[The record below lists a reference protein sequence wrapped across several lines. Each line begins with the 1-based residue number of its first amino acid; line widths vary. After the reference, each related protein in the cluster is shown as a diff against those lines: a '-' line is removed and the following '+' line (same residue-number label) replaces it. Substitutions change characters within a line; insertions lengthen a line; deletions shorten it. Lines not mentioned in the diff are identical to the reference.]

1 MALKSLLIVLT
12 SFLPLITAQSAP
24 CALPSWT
31 ISSVDLSFRNPA
43 QANFTIT
50 NSITKTTEDISCRLE
65 FSTLCEIRG
74 TPGDKDL
81 YIHLQ
86 ERNGDHVWFNVTVP
100 FTCEGKAGQVTG
112 IGEQLIECPDDY
124 YKCATTEPLDVVGSF
139 LGW

>member
-1 MALKSLLIVLT
+1 MRLLPLSLLTLAPSLVLT
-12 SFLPLITAQSAP
+12 QETS

-31 ISSVDLSFRNPA
+31 ISSVNLSFRNPT
-43 QANFTIT
+43 QANFTLT
-50 NSITKTTEDISCRLE
+50 NTVTKVTEDISCRLE
-65 FSTLCEIRG
+65 FATLCEIRG
-74 TPGDKDL
+74 TPADKDL

-100 FTCEGKAGQVTG
+100 YTCDGRAGQVTG

-139 LGW
+139 IGW